1 MKASLRPL
9 AILLP
14 LVAAT
19 ALKGHALAKREL
31 KVSDVLAGALLDA
44 AAAIGLLITAIHHS
58 SDLILLCVVG
68 AVLPTAQVVLETWLK
83 ANWSGWTRYG
93 LTITSIVLCGFGA
106 GRSVHNADSVEEKES
121 AAVAFAS
128 LLPSIPN
135 IVDMYRN
142 LKSKAD

>member
-19 ALKGHALAKREL
+19 ALKGHALAKKEL
-31 KVSDVLAGALLDA
+31 NVLDVLTGALLDA
-44 AAAIGLLITAIHHS
+44 TAAIGLLIAAIHHS
-58 SDLILLCVVG
+58 SDLILMCVVG
-68 AVLPTAQVVLETWLK
+68 AVLPTAQVVLKLWLNE
-83 ANWSGWTRYG
+83 NWSGWTRYG

-106 GRSVHNADSVEEKES
+106 GRSVHNADSIEEKQT
-121 AAVAFAS
+121 AAMAFTS

-135 IVDMYRN
+135 ILDTYKK
-142 LKSKAD
+142 LKSKPD